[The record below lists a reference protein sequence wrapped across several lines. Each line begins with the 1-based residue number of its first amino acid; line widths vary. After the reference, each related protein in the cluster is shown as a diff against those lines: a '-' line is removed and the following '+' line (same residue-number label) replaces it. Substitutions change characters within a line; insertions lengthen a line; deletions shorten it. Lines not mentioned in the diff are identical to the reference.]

1 MPKGI
6 NYNVEI
12 KGRDNEIINF
22 NNLSMKDIKIKINEN
37 FENIYGLPLNIS
49 TNQIYNLLKRPLK
62 CSKLFRGLISVTY
75 SPKTPKN

>member
-37 FENIYGLPLNIS
+37 FENIS